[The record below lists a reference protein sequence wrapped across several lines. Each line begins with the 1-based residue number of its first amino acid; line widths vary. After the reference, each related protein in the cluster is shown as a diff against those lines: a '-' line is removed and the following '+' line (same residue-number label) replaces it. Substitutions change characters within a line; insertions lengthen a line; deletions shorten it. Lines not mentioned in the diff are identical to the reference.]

1 MHSIQCLAE
10 CLGYI
15 PHAII
20 CTHFRASSSPL
31 VTAILRVKLAGTAGL
46 QVEKL
51 NNREVEVYLR
61 NRRKI
66 QNHIGGL
73 HACSMALA
81 AESATGMIV
90 GMNVPDTHIPL
101 IKSMNVNFV
110 RRCQGDI
117 RARATLSEEDYRRIN
132 EDDKGEVKVDVRVED
147 ESGKEPIEAEMIWAW
162 VSKDRG
168 NRKKEKVEQEDSTAG
183 E

>member
-1 MHSIQCLAE
+1 M
-10 CLGYI
+10 
-15 PHAII
+15 
-20 CTHFRASSSPL
+20 ASSIKKMEGYLPASFWPFGYT
-31 VTAILRVKLAGTAGL
+31 VVFNSMVKLAGTAGL

-51 NNREVEVYLR
+51 TDREVEVYLR

-90 GMNVPDTHIPL
+90 GMNVPDTHVPL

-117 RARATLSEEDYRRIN
+117 RARATLSEEDYKRIN
-132 EDDKGEVKVDVRVED
+132 EDDKGEVKVAVRVED

-168 NRKKEKVEQEDSTAG
+168 SKKKDEEKETSSG
-183 E
+183 